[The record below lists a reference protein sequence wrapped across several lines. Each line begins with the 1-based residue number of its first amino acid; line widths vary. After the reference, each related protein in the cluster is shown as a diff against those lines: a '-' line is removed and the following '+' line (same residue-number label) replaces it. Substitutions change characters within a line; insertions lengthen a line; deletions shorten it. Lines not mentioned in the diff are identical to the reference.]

1 MTNIAFASEVD
12 EELLTTEFYLSYD
25 LDNDKLMYFK
35 NINEI
40 IAPASLTKLMTS
52 LILIEN
58 YNLSDYIEISLPSD
72 YLYEGKVAYLKPGQ
86 TMTVENLLE
95 FILIYSAND
104 ACFAVVQLI
113 SNDTDDFLNL
123 MNKKA
128 QQLGMYNTNF
138 KNPDGLDQEGHYTTL
153 NDLLILSKEVVNNYE
168 LLSIIMRKSFISNIE
183 GEDKVYLNTNK
194 LIERNFYGLK
204 TGWTNEAGLTFI
216 GLNQSNDRNILTI
229 VNKSFVNEKKDNH
242 FIDTQNLY
250 AVSIDTFINNVV
262 IDENIDIYK
271 IRNSSDTLTF
281 KSTTP
286 WYVFGNKSNITKI
299 KLNKFNNTK
308 FEYIVN
314 EDLYSVKISDS
325 LNSVKWNFNLSQF
338 FSGFANNNR

>member
-1 MTNIAFASEVD
+1 M
-12 EELLTTEFYLSYD
+12 TTEFYLSYD
-25 LDNDKLMYFK
+25 LDNEQLMYFK
-35 NINEI
+35 NINAT

-72 YLYEGKVAYLKPGQ
+72 YIYEGKVAYLKSGQ
-86 TMTVENLLE
+86 KMTIESLLE

-104 ACFAVVQLI
+104 ACFAVVQLF
-113 SNDTDDFLNL
+113 NENTDDFLAL
-123 MNKKA
+123 MNKRAK
-128 QQLGMYNTNF
+128 QLGMNNTNF
-138 KNPDGLDQEGHYTTL
+138 KNPDGLDQDGHYTTL
-153 NDLLILSKEVVNNYE
+153 SDLLILSKEVIDNYE

-216 GLNQSNDRNILTI
+216 GLNQSNNRNILTI

-242 FIDTQNLY
+242 FVDTQNLY
-250 AVSIDTFINNVV
+250 SASIDTFINNVV
-262 IDENIDIYK
+262 IDNNVDIYK
-271 IRNSSDTLTF
+271 IRNNFETLTF

-286 WYVFGNKSNITKI
+286 WSVFGNKQDISNI
-299 KLNKFNNTK
+299 KLNEFSETK
-308 FEYIVN
+308 FDYVVN
-314 EDLYSVKISDS
+314 DDLYNVRISDS
-325 LNSVKWNFNLSQF
+325 VNSVKWDFNLSNF
-338 FSGFANNNR
+338 FSFFANNN

>member
-1 MTNIAFASEVD
+1 
-12 EELLTTEFYLSYD
+12 
-25 LDNDKLMYFK
+25 MYFK
-35 NINEI
+35 NINAT

-72 YLYEGKVAYLKPGQ
+72 YIYEGKVAYLKSGQ
-86 TMTVENLLE
+86 KMTIESLLE

-104 ACFAVVQLI
+104 ACFAVVQLF
-113 SNDTDDFLNL
+113 NENTDDFIAL
-123 MNKKA
+123 MNKRAK
-128 QQLGMYNTNF
+128 QLGMNNTNF
-138 KNPDGLDQEGHYTTL
+138 KNPDGLDQDGHYTTL
-153 NDLLILSKEVVNNYE
+153 SDLLILSKEVIDNYE

-242 FIDTQNLY
+242 FVDTQNLY
-250 AVSIDTFINNVV
+250 SASIDTFINNVV
-262 IDENIDIYK
+262 IDNNVDIYK
-271 IRNSSDTLTF
+271 IRNNFETLTF

-286 WYVFGNKSNITKI
+286 WSVFGNKQDISNI
-299 KLNKFNNTK
+299 KLNEFSETK
-308 FEYIVN
+308 FDYVVN
-314 EDLYSVKISDS
+314 DDSYNVRISDS
-325 LNSVKWNFNLSQF
+325 VNSVKWDFNLSNM
-338 FSGFANNNR
+338 FSFFANNN

>member
-1 MTNIAFASEVD
+1 
-12 EELLTTEFYLSYD
+12 
-25 LDNDKLMYFK
+25 MYFK
-35 NINEI
+35 NINAT

-72 YLYEGKVAYLKPGQ
+72 YIYEGKVAYLKSGQ
-86 TMTVENLLE
+86 KMTIESLLE

-104 ACFAVVQLI
+104 ACFAVVQLF
-113 SNDTDDFLNL
+113 NENNDDFVEL
-123 MNKKA
+123 MNKRAK
-128 QQLGMYNTNF
+128 QLGMNNTNF
-138 KNPDGLDQEGHYTTL
+138 KNPDGLDQDGHYTTL
-153 NDLLILSKEVVNNYE
+153 SDLLILSKEVIDNYE

-242 FIDTQNLY
+242 FVDTQTLY
-250 AVSIDTFINNVV
+250 SASIDTFINNVV
-262 IDENIDIYK
+262 IDNNVDIYK
-271 IRNSSDTLTF
+271 IRNNFETLTF

-286 WYVFGNKSNITKI
+286 WFVFGNKLDISNIT
-299 KLNKFNNTK
+299 LSEFSETKFN
-308 FEYIVN
+308 YVVN
-314 EDLYSVKISDS
+314 EDLYNVRISDS
-325 LNSVKWNFNLSQF
+325 VNSVKWDFNLSNM
-338 FSGFANNNR
+338 FSFFANNN

>member
-1 MTNIAFASEVD
+1 
-12 EELLTTEFYLSYD
+12 
-25 LDNDKLMYFK
+25 MYFK
-35 NINEI
+35 NINAT

-72 YLYEGKVAYLKPGQ
+72 YIYEGKVAYLKSGQ
-86 TMTVENLLE
+86 KMTVESLLE

-104 ACFAVVQLI
+104 ACFAVVQLF
-113 SNDTDDFLNL
+113 NENTDDFLAL
-123 MNKKA
+123 MNKRAK
-128 QQLGMYNTNF
+128 QLGMNNTNF
-138 KNPDGLDQEGHYTTL
+138 KNPDGLDQDGHYTTL
-153 NDLLILSKEVVNNYE
+153 SDLLILSKEVIDNYE

-242 FIDTQNLY
+242 FVDTQNLY
-250 AVSIDTFINNVV
+250 SASIDTFISNVV
-262 IDENIDIYK
+262 IDNNVDIYK
-271 IRNSSDTLTF
+271 IRNNFETLTF
-281 KSTTP
+281 KSTAP
-286 WYVFGNKSNITKI
+286 WFVFGNKLDISNIT
-299 KLNKFNNTK
+299 LNEFSETKFN
-308 FEYIVN
+308 YVVN
-314 EDLYSVKISDS
+314 EDLYNVRISDS
-325 LNSVKWNFNLSQF
+325 VNSVKWDFNLSNF
-338 FSGFANNNR
+338 FSFFANNN

>member
-1 MTNIAFASEVD
+1 M
-12 EELLTTEFYLSYD
+12 TTEFYLSYD
-25 LDNDKLMYFK
+25 LDNEQLMYFK
-35 NINEI
+35 NINAT

-72 YLYEGKVAYLKPGQ
+72 YIYEGKVAYLKSGQ
-86 TMTVENLLE
+86 KMTIESLLE

-104 ACFAVVQLI
+104 ACFAVVQLF
-113 SNDTDDFLNL
+113 NENNDDFLAL
-123 MNKKA
+123 MNKRAK
-128 QQLGMYNTNF
+128 QLGMNNTNF
-138 KNPDGLDQEGHYTTL
+138 KNPDGLDQDGHYTTL
-153 NDLLILSKEVVNNYE
+153 SDLLILSKEVIDNYE

-194 LIERNFYGLK
+194 LIDRNFYGLK

-242 FIDTQNLY
+242 FVDTQTLY
-250 AVSIDTFINNVV
+250 SASIDTFINNVV
-262 IDENIDIYK
+262 IDNNVDIYK
-271 IRNSSDTLTF
+271 IRNNFETLTF

-286 WYVFGNKSNITKI
+286 WFVFGNKLDISNIT
-299 KLNKFNNTK
+299 LSEFSDTKFN
-308 FEYIVN
+308 YVVN
-314 EDLYSVKISDS
+314 EDLYNVRISDS
-325 LNSVKWNFNLSQF
+325 VNSVKWDFNLSNF
-338 FSGFANNNR
+338 FSFFANNN

>member
-1 MTNIAFASEVD
+1 M
-12 EELLTTEFYLSYD
+12 TTEFYLSYD
-25 LDNDKLMYFK
+25 LDNEQLMYFK
-35 NINEI
+35 NINAT

-72 YLYEGKVAYLKPGQ
+72 YIYEGKVAYLKSGQ
-86 TMTVENLLE
+86 KMTVESLLE

-104 ACFAVVQLI
+104 ACFAVAQLF
-113 SNDTDDFLNL
+113 NENTDDFLAL
-123 MNKKA
+123 MNKRAK
-128 QQLGMYNTNF
+128 QLGMNNTNF
-138 KNPDGLDQEGHYTTL
+138 KNPDGLDQDGHYTTL
-153 NDLLILSKEVVNNYE
+153 SDLLILSKEVIDNYE

-242 FIDTQNLY
+242 FVDTQNLY
-250 AVSIDTFINNVV
+250 SASIDTFINNVV
-262 IDENIDIYK
+262 IDNNVDIYK
-271 IRNSSDTLTF
+271 IRNNFETLTF

-286 WYVFGNKSNITKI
+286 WSVFGNKQDISNI
-299 KLNKFNNTK
+299 KLNEFSETK
-308 FEYIVN
+308 FDYVVN
-314 EDLYSVKISDS
+314 DDLYNVRISDS
-325 LNSVKWNFNLSQF
+325 VNSVKWDFNLSNM
-338 FSGFANNNR
+338 FSFFANNN

>member
-1 MTNIAFASEVD
+1 M
-12 EELLTTEFYLSYD
+12 TTEFYLSYD
-25 LDNDKLMYFK
+25 LDNEQLMYFK
-35 NINEI
+35 NINAT

-72 YLYEGKVAYLKPGQ
+72 YIYEGKVAYLKSGQ
-86 TMTVENLLE
+86 KMTIESLLE

-104 ACFAVVQLI
+104 ACFAVVQLF
-113 SNDTDDFLNL
+113 NENTDDFLAL
-123 MNKKA
+123 MNKRAK
-128 QQLGMYNTNF
+128 QLGMNNTNF
-138 KNPDGLDQEGHYTTL
+138 KNPDGLDQDGHYTTL
-153 NDLLILSKEVVNNYE
+153 SDLLILSKEVIDNYE

-194 LIERNFYGLK
+194 LIDRNFYGLK

-242 FIDTQNLY
+242 FVDTQNLY
-250 AVSIDTFINNVV
+250 SASIDTFINNVV
-262 IDENIDIYK
+262 IDNNVDIYK
-271 IRNSSDTLTF
+271 IRNNFETLTF

-286 WYVFGNKSNITKI
+286 WFVFGNKLDISNIT
-299 KLNKFNNTK
+299 LSEFSETKFN
-308 FEYIVN
+308 YVVN
-314 EDLYSVKISDS
+314 EDLYNVRISDS
-325 LNSVKWNFNLSQF
+325 VNSVKWDFNLSNF
-338 FSGFANNNR
+338 FSFFANNN

>member
-1 MTNIAFASEVD
+1 
-12 EELLTTEFYLSYD
+12 LSYD
-25 LDNDKLMYFK
+25 LDNEQLMYFK
-35 NINEI
+35 NINAT
-40 IAPASLTKLMTS
+40 IAPASITKLMTS

-72 YLYEGKVAYLKPGQ
+72 YIYEGKVAYLKSGQ
-86 TMTVENLLE
+86 KMTIESLLE

-104 ACFAVVQLI
+104 ACFAVVQLF
-113 SNDTDDFLNL
+113 NENTDDFIAL
-123 MNKKA
+123 MNKRAK
-128 QQLGMYNTNF
+128 QLGMNNTNF
-138 KNPDGLDQEGHYTTL
+138 KNPDGLDQDGHYTTL
-153 NDLLILSKEVVNNYE
+153 SDLLILSKEVIDNYE

-242 FIDTQNLY
+242 FVDTQNLY
-250 AVSIDTFINNVV
+250 SASIDTFINNVV
-262 IDENIDIYK
+262 IDNNVDIYK
-271 IRNSSDTLTF
+271 IRNNFETLTF

-286 WYVFGNKSNITKI
+286 WSVFGNKQDISNI
-299 KLNKFNNTK
+299 KLNEFSETK
-308 FEYIVN
+308 FDYVVN
-314 EDLYSVKISDS
+314 DDSYNVRISDS
-325 LNSVKWNFNLSQF
+325 VNSVKWDFNLSNM
-338 FSGFANNNR
+338 FSFFANNN

>member
-1 MTNIAFASEVD
+1 
-12 EELLTTEFYLSYD
+12 LTTEFYLSYD
-25 LDNDKLMYFK
+25 LDNEQLMYFK
-35 NINEI
+35 NINAT

-72 YLYEGKVAYLKPGQ
+72 YIYEGKVAYLKSGQ
-86 TMTVENLLE
+86 KMTVESLLE

-104 ACFAVVQLI
+104 ACFAVVQLF
-113 SNDTDDFLNL
+113 NENTDDFLAL
-123 MNKKA
+123 MNKRA
-128 QQLGMYNTNF
+128 NQLGMNNTNF
-138 KNPDGLDQEGHYTTL
+138 KNPDGLDQDGHYTTL
-153 NDLLILSKEVVNNYE
+153 SDLLILSKEVIDNYE

-242 FIDTQNLY
+242 FVDTQNLY
-250 AVSIDTFINNVV
+250 SASIDTFINNVV
-262 IDENIDIYK
+262 IDNNVDIYK
-271 IRNSSDTLTF
+271 IRNNFETLTF
-281 KSTTP
+281 KSTKP
-286 WYVFGNKSNITKI
+286 WFVFGNKLEISNIT
-299 KLNKFNNTK
+299 LNEFSETK
-308 FEYIVN
+308 FDYVVN
-314 EDLYSVKISDS
+314 EDLYNVRISDS
-325 LNSVKWNFNLSQF
+325 VNSVKWDFNLSNF
-338 FSGFANNNR
+338 FSFFANNN